1 MKQSSSSECS
11 TVDIVIS
18 EEEEMVYQHEKPKLH
33 KNGKWKLLWYFFF
46 KIRLNFSESKYL
58 LLALIMERLHSC

>member
-18 EEEEMVYQHEKPKLH
+18 EEEEMVNQHEKPKLH
-33 KNGKWKLLWYFFF
+33 KNGK
-46 KIRLNFSESKYL
+46 
-58 LLALIMERLHSC
+58 

>member
-33 KNGKWKLLWYFFF
+33 KNGK
-46 KIRLNFSESKYL
+46 
-58 LLALIMERLHSC
+58 